1 MKKLNIT
8 LFLLLLTIGLSS
20 CDSHFWSPLSGSLWY
35 AYLEVQGNWE
45 RDIYEDDANYMEIS
59 FHADGTGNVSF
70 WDVYGYW
77 VTYQFEW
84 DDNGDYV
91 TLYFYDGGYDTFY
104 YDYYSGRL
112 RLSREYSMYSYT
124 EFTH

>member
-20 CDSHFWSPLSGSLWY
+20 CDSHFWSPLSGSRWY

-70 WDVYGYW
+70 WDDYGYW

-84 DDNGDYV
+84 DDHGDYV
-91 TLYFYDGGYDTFY
+91 TLYYYDGGYDTFY